1 MPDEDDNYDVQ
12 GLAPSTKTAP
22 LTEREILDCL
32 KMNLRLGAENAD
44 KLSRGERGPVY
55 QEFRENLRLVDGCC
69 RQMSGWREDTRWSP
83 FGVKIRELQQRV
95 GRWLVEKE
103 PGWKFKSA
111 GEILRFAFAQALDL
125 ETKKTGKV
133 GAILPKLPTPETRT
147 QGRPSSMSGLILPPG
162 FKTPK
167 ESVN

>member
-1 MPDEDDNYDVQ
+1 MSDDDDNYDVI
-12 GLAPSTKTAP
+12 GLQPSTRGGA
-22 LTEREILDCL
+22 LTEQEILDCL
-32 KMNLRLGAENAD
+32 KENLRLGAENAD

-69 RQMSGWREDTRWSP
+69 RQMTGGREDTRWSP

-103 PGWKFKSA
+103 PGWKFKGA
-111 GEILRFAFAQALDL
+111 GEILRYALAQALEL

-133 GAILPKLPTPETRT
+133 GAILPKIQAGPTRT
-147 QGRPSSMSGLILPPG
+147 QGRPTSMSGLILPPG
-162 FKTPK
+162 FNTPK
-167 ESVN
+167 ESLN